1 MKKLTAYRK
10 AEAELAILFEERKAL
25 NEEIN
30 KIRFIEISTSLSI
43 TVNSTDKQYLY
54 AVGLLNN
61 QIATANELGIDATE
75 YLEKKETVVNYRKL
89 TQKKAE
95 LDTYYNELHKYKC
108 DTYDLLSNTEL
119 FALKVYPVRKK

>member
-1 MKKLTAYRK
+1 MKKLMAYKK

-30 KIRFIEISTSLSI
+30 KVRFIEISTTLSI

-54 AVGLLNN
+54 AVGLLNS
-61 QIATANELGIDATE
+61 QIATANELGMDATE
-75 YLEKKETVVNYRKL
+75 YLEKKEAVVNYRKL

-95 LDTYYNELHKYKC
+95 LDTYYNELRSYKC
-108 DTYDLLSNTEL
+108 DTYELLSKAEL
-119 FALKVYPVRKK
+119 FALKVYPKRK